1 MLHQHPEQF
10 VRKAEEE
17 SPDDVVT
24 KALADFTGKVE
35 ERLAKVEKAAD
46 MSELTARLDTL
57 EARGARGK
65 GTGDDKSGEPS
76 EIRKAFSVY
85 LAKGNDAGPDVLK
98 ALSTLQDPKAGYL
111 APPEMASEIIKDLV
125 EVSPIR
131 QFASVRSTSAPSVIY
146 PRRTGITN
154 AKWRGELMPQQ
165 ESDLTFGQAEVDIKS
180 LDTYV
185 DLSNELLADSGG
197 QAEAEVRAA
206 LAEDFGQKEGIAFAV
221 GDGVLMPSGVL
232 TDPAVPTVNVGNA
245 ATIGDSDAGALI
257 ALMYDLPAM
266 YRNRGAWAMNG
277 TTLAAM
283 RLLKDADG
291 RFLWQPSFQAGQPE
305 TLLGRPVVEMVDLPD
320 VAADATPIVFGDWS
334 GYRIVDHTSLS
345 ILVNPY
351 LLATNGMTRIHATR
365 RVGGRV
371 IQPAKFRKLKIA
383 A

>member
-1 MLHQHPEQF
+1 MTNMKHDFPALE
-10 VRKAEEE
+10 RKDGEDE

-35 ERLAKVEKAAD
+35 ERLAKVEKSADTAA
-46 MSELTARLDTL
+46 LVQRIDTL
-57 EARGARGK
+57 EAKSNRAKGGAVSK
-65 GTGDDKSGEPS
+65 DEPS
-76 EIRKAFSVY
+76 DIRKAFAAY
-85 LAKGNDAGPDVLK
+85 LAKGNDAGPDTLK
-98 ALSTLQDPKAGYL
+98 ELTTLKDPKAGYL
-111 APPEMASEIIKDLV
+111 APPELAAEMIRDLV

-154 AKWRGELMPQQ
+154 AKWRGETEPQQ
-165 ESDLTFGQAEVDIKS
+165 ESEPAFGQTEVDVHS

-197 QAEAEVRAA
+197 QAEAEVRLA
-206 LAEDFGQKEGIAFAV
+206 LAEDFGQKEGMAFVA
-221 GDGVLMPSGVL
+221 GSGVLMPKGIL
-232 TDPAVPTVNVGNA
+232 AEPTILEVNSGNA
-245 ATIGDSDAGALI
+245 TTITADALVSM
-257 ALMYDLPAM
+257 MYALPAM

-277 TTLAAM
+277 TTLAAI
-283 RLLKDADG
+283 RLLKDGDE

-305 TLLGRPVVEMVDLPD
+305 TILGRPVVEMPDLPD
-320 VAADATPIVFGDWS
+320 IQGDATPIVYGDWS